1 MYGFIKTV
9 IFVQKTLLR
18 RWGKD
23 MVCVEGI
30 ITLKSSLVYGW
41 ILENPDAE
49 VISLDLNKGDQSE
62 VTIIYRRDT

>member
-1 MYGFIKTV
+1 
-9 IFVQKTLLR
+9 
-18 RWGKD
+18 